1 MKPLTQLYW
10 IRTAL
15 GVVAGFISAALA
27 LVQDP
32 NSIYTLV
39 NSVTAAVA
47 IYLITY
53 YVLRATFK
61 NKVEQQSKI
70 TMMGIGMYFFAW
82 LAFFVLFYTIL
93 RVAFPIPI

>member
-15 GVVAGFISAALA
+15 GILAGFISAALA
-27 LVQDP
+27 LFQDA
-32 NSIYTLV
+32 NSPYTLV

-47 IYLITY
+47 FYIVTY
-53 YVLRATFK
+53 YLLRFSYK

-70 TMMGIGMYFFAW
+70 TMMGIGMYFFSW
-82 LAFFVLFYTIL
+82 LAFFTLFYTIL
-93 RVAFPIPI
+93 QMAVPI